1 MFGVVWQI
9 VEDILRS
16 TPHWLHVA
24 LHSVGHWSWGTI
36 AAFTAAGTALW
47 VAGAETRQRQ
57 LLLARQIVVE
67 LAHTCLDW
75 NSEAAAFLGAVRKF
89 LEGTGSAAEIDKQ
102 AIGFGEVCVAAAQKF
117 MAGRLAFNDFELQR
131 SIDEVENVVNQ
142 FLALLPRSSLD
153 ETPEQQQLRL
163 NQMLEKGL
171 PLLEDFLY
179 KAEAVRRRGFEAY
192 SPRRTARYRIAEWRF
207 RASGGERLSAPPPIP
222 IPRWSPPEAGATETH
237 AEE

>member
-1 MFGVVWQI
+1 M
-9 VEDILRS
+9 
-16 TPHWLHVA
+16 A
-24 LHSVGHWSWGTI
+24 HWSWGTI

-57 LLLARQIVVE
+57 LLLAQQNVVE
-67 LAHTCLDW
+67 LARTCLDW

-89 LEGTGSAAEIDKQ
+89 LESTGSAAEIDKQ
-102 AIGFGEVCVAAAQKF
+102 AKGFWEACIAAVQKF

-163 NQMLEKGL
+163 NQMLERGL
-171 PLLEDFLY
+171 PLLEDFMY
-179 KAEAVRRRGFEAY
+179 KSEAVRRRGFEAY

-207 RASGGERLSAPPPIP
+207 RASGGERLAAPPPIP
-222 IPRWSPPEAGATETH
+222 IPRWSPPEAGATETR
-237 AEE
+237 AED